1 MYFLS
6 VCTVFLSC
14 HLKKKK
20 KTWSPQSCPKFVYF
34 RESPWGPVVRS
45 PHSYCWE
52 PWLSPWLEHWDPI
65 CCAVWPKKK
74 EPTAKK
80 KKKKNKIFQKT
91 NHKHCWS
98 SLSICIWCSLL
109 YSFSLLSDFL
119 VVLPNSEMDAWFISS
134 NPLWMCS
141 HSMKIIMTDASH
153 RVMWCSREKAPCE
166 LRPLGDVGFSG
177 RVSLFPCPRPLA
189 CSNSPLYRERF
200 FSELAHCW

>member
-1 MYFLS
+1 MSF
-6 VCTVFLSC
+6 
-14 HLKKKK
+14 KKKK
-20 KTWSPQSCPKFVYF
+20 KLGLPSLVQSLSTLGNPLEVQ
-34 RESPWGPVVRS
+34 
-45 PHSYCWE
+45 
-52 PWLSPWLEHWDPI
+52 WLGLHT
-65 CCAVWPKKK
+65 
-74 EPTAKK
+74 PTAGSPGSVPGWSTEIPYAVLCGQKKRNQQQKK